1 MSIVEIKNM
10 FSKEEI
16 EHLHQVINSTVIS
29 KDENGEYVV
38 CKNSNGVDKN
48 LGRLVSI
55 LELSE
60 CSSYISPQVQDKI
73 VKIAEDILKEP
84 ANISSALH
92 VTYGAEY
99 GTPNLPPHFDG
110 DTNDLIIN
118 FQLSSNTS
126 WPLGLDLETYNMEDN
141 SALIFNANTN
151 IHWRPNKV
159 FNDGEYVQMIFFR
172 FYKINNRTDY
182 SYVPMNQTDK
192 IFEDVVNLRNS
203 L

>member
-16 EHLHQVINSTVIS
+16 EHLHQVINSTVIP

-38 CKNSNGVDKN
+38 CKNSNGVDN
-48 LGRLVSI
+48 
-55 LELSE
+55 
-60 CSSYISPQVQDKI
+60 
-73 VKIAEDILKEP
+73 
-84 ANISSALH
+84 